1 MLKGYP
7 RYFVLSEGDIAR
19 LVKIHSSKLKTS
31 VDLLAVLGRSKDVD
45 WKERFSGGLM
55 AVIERFPGEAKT
67 NKKVWEDEHKA
78 EVKRRKEEKNAKK
91 MEAKAR
97 KDARGSMQSTT
108 SVVRKVNTD
117 HGTAEGIGAVIDEG
131 DEGADDGADGADDNE
146 VDMEGDDGEGEEGD
160 DEEEEEESVQS
171 EAKRRRVDVGVDVQ

>member
-19 LVKIHSSKLKTS
+19 LVKIHPSKLKTS
-31 VDLLAVLGRSKDVD
+31 VDLLAVLGRSRDIEWKD
-45 WKERFSGGLM
+45 RFSGGLM

-97 KDARGSMQSTT
+97 KDARMAMQSIT
-108 SVVRKVNTD
+108 SVVTEVNGD
-117 HGTAEGIGAVIDEG
+117 RGSAEGIGAVNDEGVGG
-131 DEGADDGADGADDNE
+131 DEGADEADDNE
-146 VDMEGDDGEGEEGD
+146 VDMEGDDGEGEEGE
-160 DEEEEEESVQS
+160 DEDEDEDEARAQS
-171 EAKRRRVDVGVDVQ
+171 GAKRRRVGGQ